1 MSFLGLLVQIITVIF
16 LMYSGYFYQDTTREL
31 NIALILAAPILFMF
45 GAAIKH
51 NAKTSRSPR
60 GFFAMIKMIIVS
72 YIVGVILAAIFFSAG
87 IGLYYILV
95 LRPAEGAG
103 LI

>member
-87 IGLYYILV
+87 IGLYYIIV